1 MKFGLQNSVMGWD
14 DPWYPDASRTLMRTG
29 EGQFFASQDPAPTKQ
44 AFIRLLQET
53 FGVDFL
59 MQHAM
64 PQDERTEDFVR
75 DMEKCGLQYMLG
87 NEFGNIN
94 GPHCEGTNRYDVPQ
108 KLVRRA
114 KRSENFLGLLYD
126 ETEHLQLHPSIYRK
140 DARLHQWL
148 TTPCKTEEEC
158 EEAIVNNVKRLVDG
172 YGTDVYG
179 ECVFPSMMHL
189 LARGGMHLSPKAL
202 KEEYQSVM
210 FAVAMGACKQY
221 KRKMCVTVDL
231 WGFDV
236 GEWFTR
242 LWGFPAHGVQEF
254 YNALVLSWY
263 MSPDLLFVEN
273 CDPLAISRG
282 DSFEITPFGEAYSL
296 FLERY
301 RGKTPPYSHSDV
313 QCEIAVI
320 HADDGVFSANGTF
333 DGAGSY
339 GFSEF
344 PMNERKNSFFQV
356 IHALSHGAVSPAG
369 TTFWNTEF
377 QSFPTA
383 AYSRN
388 EKTCGTLPL
397 AEGVGKEKQTS
408 FHKLFYPMHSVL
420 VFDDLVQRE
429 TLGEPSLIIV
439 CGERCRGETLR
450 LVGEY
455 AKKGTRVVVPAWLGE
470 NCAEECVRISDFCSR
485 RFYEAIGGFLGDAD
499 EWTVSFENHR
509 LKITN
514 PAGDGNTL
522 NFVLEE
528 KK

>member
-1 MKFGLQNSVMGWD
+1 
-14 DPWYPDASRTLMRTG
+14 
-29 EGQFFASQDPAPTKQ
+29 
-44 AFIRLLQET
+44 
-53 FGVDFL
+53 
-59 MQHAM
+59 
-64 PQDERTEDFVR
+64 
-75 DMEKCGLQYMLG
+75 
-87 NEFGNIN
+87 
-94 GPHCEGTNRYDVPQ
+94 
-108 KLVRRA
+108 
-114 KRSENFLGLLYD
+114 
-126 ETEHLQLHPSIYRK
+126 
-140 DARLHQWL
+140 
-148 TTPCKTEEEC
+148 
-158 EEAIVNNVKRLVDG
+158 
-172 YGTDVYG
+172 
-179 ECVFPSMMHL
+179 
-189 LARGGMHLSPKAL
+189 
-202 KEEYQSVM
+202 M

-263 MSPDLLFVEN
+263 MSPELLFVEN

-356 IHALSHGAVSPAG
+356 MHALSHGAVSPAG

-499 EWTVSFENHR
+499 EWTVSFKNHR

>member
-29 EGQFFASQDPAPTKQ
+29 EGQFFVSQDPAPTKQ

-64 PQDERTEDFVR
+64 PQDERTEDFVW

-126 ETEHLQLHPSIYRK
+126 ETEHLQLHPSVYRK

-263 MSPDLLFVEN
+263 MSPELLFVEN

-282 DSFEITPFGEAYSL
+282 DSFEITPFGEAYRL

-356 IHALSHGAVSPAG
+356 MHALSHGAVSPAG
-369 TTFWNTEF
+369 TLLLVKPITAF
-377 QSFPTA
+377 QL
-383 AYSRN
+383 
-388 EKTCGTLPL
+388 G
-397 AEGVGKEKQTS
+397 EGYAQSMGMNV
-408 FHKLFYPMHSVL
+408 KLFRL
-420 VFDDLVQRE
+420 
-429 TLGEPSLIIV
+429 LIILLSSLLSACVVAFAGPVSFVGIAVPHLTKLLFNSSKPAVVLPGTFLLGAVFCLV
-439 CGERCRGETLR
+439 CDLIARTIFAPTEL
-450 LVGEY
+450 
-455 AKKGTRVVVPAWLGE
+455 AIGTVTAIFGAPVVIAMLLK
-470 NCAEECVRISDFCSR
+470 SR
-485 RFYEAIGGFLGDAD
+485 RKS
-499 EWTVSFENHR
+499 V
-509 LKITN
+509 
-514 PAGDGNTL
+514 
-522 NFVLEE
+522 
-528 KK
+528 